1 MCCTD
6 GVTTNRTL
14 PRVLLGSSSPCRAL
28 LALGVQPDAQIML
41 FSVVVGV
48 RVHHKFGGL
57 QLEEPGARA
66 DLHVVIVTWD
76 GEIIQTGNAVSGAA
90 VANLDRV

>member
-1 MCCTD
+1 M
-6 GVTTNRTL
+6 
-14 PRVLLGSSSPCRAL
+14 
-28 LALGVQPDAQIML
+28 QPDAQIML

-66 DLHVVIVTWD
+66 DLHVVIVTWMEKSYKPETPSA
-76 GEIIQTGNAVSGAA
+76 GPRSPTSVEFETKNTGLKAT
-90 VANLDRV
+90 